1 MIDWVDSKK
10 TFTSFKLLQDVAEK
24 EMYFFFF
31 CPLTDLRPLCD
42 VLLYQCDSY
51 IKLECTKRMGF
62 WFLRREKTGIL
73 EPRAIKGSNHRLE
86 RPAYGVPEIRPGPH
100 WRKPS
105 VLNNDVLA

>member
-1 MIDWVDSKK
+1 
-10 TFTSFKLLQDVAEK
+10 
-24 EMYFFFF
+24 MYFFFF

-42 VLLYQCDSY
+42 VLLYQRDSY

-86 RPAYGVPEIRPGPH
+86 RPTYGVPEVRPGPH
-100 WRKPS
+100 WWKPS